1 MHMGTTVA
9 VAGAS
14 GYAGGELL
22 RLVLG
27 HPQLRLGPVA
37 ANTQAGQPVT
47 SVHPQLPALADTSF
61 VATDAA
67 ALAQADLVFLALPHG
82 QSAALVAQLPGD
94 LPIVDLRCRLPARR
108 RAAWTT
114 Y

>member
-1 MHMGTTVA
+1 MTMRSVRIIMHMGTTVA

-37 ANTQAGQPVT
+37 ATPR
-47 SVHPQLPALADTSF
+47 
-61 VATDAA
+61 
-67 ALAQADLVFLALPHG
+67 
-82 QSAALVAQLPGD
+82 PGS
-94 LPIVDLRCRLPARR
+94 R
-108 RAAWTT
+108 
-114 Y
+114 